1 MFVLASMVFISC
13 SKGKWGRGD
22 EFSLN
27 LTLQNG
33 ENSLVILEELTPRE
47 LVPLD
52 TFATDANG
60 KAHISRTIADVGF
73 YIVRLDNGSFVSLLI
88 EPGEVIELTGNAD
101 ALLETYTV
109 LGSVGSEQLFELA
122 QSNLSSN
129 RKIDS
134 LAGIFRNNS
143 NSDGF
148 HAKRQEI
155 NFAFTKI
162 FETQQQFVIQFIE
175 RHPRS
180 LASIL
185 ALYQMLGNRKLIDEV
200 KHFYHF
206 ESLAASLSEVYPE
219 NKHVLDLKRN
229 VSEIK
234 MRMQN
239 DDLSQESL
247 SVGSI
252 APDIVLPDPF
262 GNMIALSSF
271 RGKYVLVD
279 FWAAWCMPC
288 RKANPILREMYHR
301 YKDQGFEIYGISLD
315 RNREQWLQGIQ
326 EDQIDWI
333 QVSDLR
339 FWNSPVVAL
348 YDVRAIPFYVLIGP
362 DGRIIARGMNLAQ
375 LEAMLKDIFS

>member
-13 SKGKWGRGD
+13 GKGKLGRGD
-22 EFSLN
+22 EFTLN

-33 ENSLVILEELTPRE
+33 ENSLVVLEELTPHE

-52 TFATDANG
+52 TFVTDARG
-60 KAHISRTIADVGF
+60 RVHFSRNITDAGF

-88 EPGEVIELTGNAD
+88 EPGENIVLTGNAD
-101 ALLETYTV
+101 ALLETYAV
-109 LGSVGSEQLFELA
+109 AGSVGSEQLFELA
-122 QSNLSSN
+122 QSNFFSN

-134 LAGIFRNNS
+134 LAAIFRNNS

-162 FETQQQFVIQFIE
+162 FENQQEFVIRFIE

-185 ALYQMLGNRKLIDEV
+185 ALYQMLGSRKLIDEV
-200 KHFYHF
+200 VHFNHF
-206 ESLAASLSEVYPE
+206 ETLAASLSEVYPD

-234 MRMQN
+234 MRIQK
-239 DDLSQESL
+239 DDHSQGSL

-252 APDIVLPDPF
+252 APEIVLPDPY
-262 GNMIALSSF
+262 GNMIALSSL

-279 FWAAWCMPC
+279 FWAAWCKPC
-288 RKANPILREMYHR
+288 RKANSILRELYHR

-315 RNREQWLQGIQ
+315 RNRNQWMQGIH

-362 DGRIIARGMNLAQ
+362 DGKILARGMNLAQ
-375 LEAMLKDIFS
+375 LEEMLKDIFS

>member
-1 MFVLASMVFISC
+1 MLVLVSMVFISC
-13 SKGKWGRGD
+13 GKGKWGRGD
-22 EFSLN
+22 EFTLN

-33 ENSLVILEELTPRE
+33 ENSLVILEELTPRQ

-52 TFATDANG
+52 TFVTDAHG
-60 KAHISRTIADVGF
+60 RAHISRTIDDAGF
-73 YIVRLDNGSFVSLLI
+73 YILRLDNGSFVSLLI
-88 EPGEVIELTGNAD
+88 EPGEIIELTGNAD
-101 ALLETYTV
+101 ALVETYSV
-109 LGSVGSEQLFELA
+109 AGSVGSAKLFELA
-122 QSNLSSN
+122 QSNISSN

-134 LAGIFRNNS
+134 LAAIFRNSS

-148 HAKRQEI
+148 QAKRQEI

-162 FETQQQFVIQFIE
+162 FETQQQFVFQFIE

-200 KHFYHF
+200 VHFDQF
-206 ESLAASLSEVYPE
+206 ESLAASLSEVYPD
-219 NKHVLDLKRN
+219 NKHVLDLKRKVN
-229 VSEIK
+229 EIK
-234 MRMQN
+234 MRVQS
-239 DDLSQESL
+239 DDLSQMSL

-252 APDIVLPDPF
+252 APEIVLPDPD
-262 GNMIALSSF
+262 GNMIALSSL
-271 RGKYVLVD
+271 RGKYVLID
-279 FWAAWCMPC
+279 FWAAWCKPC
-288 RKANPILREMYHR
+288 RKANPILRELYHR

-315 RNREQWLQGIQ
+315 RNREQWLQGIY

-348 YDVRAIPFYVLIGP
+348 YNVRAIPFYVLIGP
-362 DGRIIARGMNLAQ
+362 DGRILARGMNLAQ